1 MRAFKPFAD
10 NRASRAIAGL
20 TVENGTD
27 KVSLYGSL
35 AITRDEA
42 GLERALALKAVV
54 DATVTALQAGD
65 GPPEK
70 AAPPRPTRTVKN
82 PFA

>member
-10 NRASRAIAGL
+10 NRASRSIAGL
-20 TVENGTD
+20 TIENGTD

-35 AITRDEA
+35 DITRDAA
-42 GLERALALKAVV
+42 GLERALALKAIV
-54 DATVTALQAGD
+54 DAMVTALQAGD
-65 GPPEK
+65 GPPAK
-70 AAPPRPTRTVKN
+70 AIPPRPTRTVKN